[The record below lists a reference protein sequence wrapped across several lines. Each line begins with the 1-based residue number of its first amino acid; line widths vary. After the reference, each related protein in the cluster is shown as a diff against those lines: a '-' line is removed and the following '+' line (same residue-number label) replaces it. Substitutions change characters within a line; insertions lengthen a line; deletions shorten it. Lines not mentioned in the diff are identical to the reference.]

1 MEPSVVARED
11 VDRIRLHSVQYT
23 RWRITRVLPQSLE
36 LTWSAECFEAENIVD
51 ARRRG
56 LERVIFADKGLI
68 EKIEVEQ
75 VAGTANSL

>member
-1 MEPSVVARED
+1 MTEHNAVVARED
-11 VDRIRLHSVQYT
+11 VDRIRLHSVQLT
-23 RWRITRVLPQSLE
+23 RWRITSVFPQSLS

-56 LERVIFADKGLI
+56 LERVMCADKGLI

-75 VAGTANSL
+75 VSP